1 MEYKEIKNLFK
12 YLEDNRKHFSRL
24 QLEFI
29 DSLKRQYKVTGLLTS
44 IQSESL
50 SSLKDRINYEEQ
62 IPDTDF
68 ISGLYSQLQE
78 NYC

>member
-1 MEYKEIKNLFK
+1 MDYKEIKHLFK
-12 YLEDNRKHFSRL
+12 YLDDNRKNFTRL

-29 DSLKRQYKVTGLLTS
+29 DSLKTHYKVTGLLTS
-44 IQSESL
+44 IQAESL
-50 SSLKDRINYEEQ
+50 MGLKDRINYEEP

-78 NYC
+78 NYY

>member
-1 MEYKEIKNLFK
+1 MDYKEIKNLFK
-12 YLEDNRKHFSRL
+12 YLEENRMHFTRL

-50 SSLKDRINYEEQ
+50 SCLKDRINHEES